1 MSLILITVL
10 IMVINTDN
18 DVDNINNDVANNNE
32 KTA

>member
-1 MSLILITVL
+1 MSFILITVL